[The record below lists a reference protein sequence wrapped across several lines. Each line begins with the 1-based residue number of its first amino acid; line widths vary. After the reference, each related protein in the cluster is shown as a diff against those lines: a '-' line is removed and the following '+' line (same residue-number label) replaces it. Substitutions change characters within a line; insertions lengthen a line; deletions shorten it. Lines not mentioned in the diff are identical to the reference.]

1 MAFAPSATWKLL
13 EFLMIT
19 VRKSILTKRFFWS
32 FVLLSIFLCNQ
43 PVFADSLFD
52 FNELNV
58 PKKKSQQAA
67 AIESYMERLY
77 GSDVTVGPG
86 PQIVTSAPKGA
97 QAAGGLSPA
106 YDAYLKSGNA
116 RNPGITLSFDASPIS
131 SFSVDSQVFKRGV
144 GILIKAD
151 GVIVFQH
158 LLTKAEK
165 RSGIMESID
174 PVFFDKPIHT
184 LEFIGINRSKIA
196 IDNLEVNL
204 STPSVNRE
212 DQLGAD
218 QIAQL
223 ASVPEP
229 SSLLMLGVG
238 FLATSWLMRR
248 LA

>member
-1 MAFAPSATWKLL
+1 
-13 EFLMIT
+13 MIT
-19 VRKSILTKRFFWS
+19 VRKSIPTKRFFWS
-32 FVLLSIFLCNQ
+32 FLLLSIFLYNQ

-77 GSDVTVGPG
+77 GSDITVGPG
-86 PQIVTSAPKGA
+86 PQIVTTAPRGAQAA

-116 RNPGITLSFDASPIS
+116 RNPAITLSFDASPIS
-131 SFSVDSQVFKRGV
+131 SFSVDSLVFKRGV

-165 RSGIMESID
+165 RSGVMESID
-174 PVFFDKPIHT
+174 PVFFDKPIQT

>member
-1 MAFAPSATWKLL
+1 
-13 EFLMIT
+13 MIT

-32 FVLLSIFLCNQ
+32 FLLLSIFLYNQ

-77 GSDVTVGPG
+77 GSDITVGPG
-86 PQIVTSAPKGA
+86 PQIVTSAPRGA
-97 QAAGGLSPA
+97 QAAQAASGLSPA

-131 SFSVDSQVFKRGV
+131 SFSVDSLVFKRGV

-165 RSGIMESID
+165 RSGVMESID
-174 PVFFDKPIHT
+174 PVFFDKPIQT

>member
-1 MAFAPSATWKLL
+1 
-13 EFLMIT
+13 
-19 VRKSILTKRFFWS
+19 
-32 FVLLSIFLCNQ
+32 
-43 PVFADSLFD
+43 
-52 FNELNV
+52 
-58 PKKKSQQAA
+58 
-67 AIESYMERLY
+67 
-77 GSDVTVGPG
+77 
-86 PQIVTSAPKGA
+86 
-97 QAAGGLSPA
+97 
-106 YDAYLKSGNA
+106 
-116 RNPGITLSFDASPIS
+116 
-131 SFSVDSQVFKRGV
+131 
-144 GILIKAD
+144 
-151 GVIVFQH
+151 
-158 LLTKAEK
+158 
-165 RSGIMESID
+165 MESID

-248 LA
+248 RA